1 MVKDNQVLT
10 KLIEAEEKA
19 FELFD
24 ETARR
29 GLIVGGKTEKEVSG
43 EIFDLAKEMFGIDK
57 YWHKRIVR
65 CGENTL
71 CLYDDNPLDLTIK
84 DDDIVFLDLGPIFD
98 EHEADVGRTY
108 VLGDDPAKH
117 KIAADIETAWLEI
130 RDWYF
135 EHTSLTGAD
144 VYAYSVKTAN
154 KYGWDYGIEIAG
166 HLVGQFP
173 HERLPKGEK
182 GLYFHEDNPNDVF
195 LPAADGSARH
205 WILELQFVDL
215 ERKIGSFYEQLLR

>member
-1 MVKDNQVLT
+1 MNEILT
-10 KLIEAEEKA
+10 RLIEAEYKA

-24 ETARR
+24 EAARR
-29 GLIVGGKTEKEVSG
+29 GLIVGGKTEKEVSN

-65 CGENTL
+65 AGENTL
-71 CLYDDNPLDLTIK
+71 CPYDDNPLDLTIK

-98 EHEADVGRTY
+98 EYEADVGRTY

-117 KIAADIETAWLEI
+117 KIAADIETAWHEMRDEI
-130 RDWYF
+130 LS
-135 EHTSLTGAD
+135 HTSISGAD
-144 VYAYSVKTAN
+144 CYEIAVRSAA

-166 HLVGQFP
+166 HLVGHFP

-182 GLYFHEDNPNDVF
+182 GLYMHRDNQYDVF
-195 LPAADGSARH
+195 APAADGSTRH
-205 WILELQFVDL
+205 WILELQFVDR